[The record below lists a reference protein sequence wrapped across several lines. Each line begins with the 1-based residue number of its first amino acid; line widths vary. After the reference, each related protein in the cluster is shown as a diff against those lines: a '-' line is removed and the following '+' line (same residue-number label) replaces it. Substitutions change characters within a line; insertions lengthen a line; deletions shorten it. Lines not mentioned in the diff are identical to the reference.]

1 MILKRGVALSRVSCV
16 ATISPV
22 TDHRADH
29 GMRRIPKRQQWSEPT
44 IQSPDPLVDGHH
56 GLLGKPSGVHI
67 QQYV

>member
-1 MILKRGVALSRVSCV
+1 
-16 ATISPV
+16 
-22 TDHRADH
+22 
-29 GMRRIPKRQQWSEPT
+29 MRRIPKRQQWSEPT